1 MPPAADS
8 TAPSESPASAEPS
21 AAPQARTAAPAPAPP
36 QIGGQRNTGRD
47 SPRSHAA
54 ARPGDGASLSDEL
67 ERVLDAIRQRM
78 GAAADGHAS
87 DDLSDIRSAFAAM
100 RDVLGLSAA
109 SPEAAPGQPA
119 PAPAPAAAASRPPR
133 GEPGPAADGFP
144 DIQAAFADLRDIL
157 GLPARGR
164 HARSDG
170 PPGGTDASVADALD
184 HAAAEAQACARWYRD
199 TPEWQRISAV
209 GRAARD
215 LITAIREAAGDYWA
229 EIRLDLRVRGFARTL
244 AARTALAVSGA
255 AYVFAGRLE
264 QAGHRDSR
272 IWRLHLATTTFAD
285 RVMRYTPPGGPDKAR
300 EALRIIDDLGQR
312 QDRGRIR
319 ASDPGVR
326 CRGPAVP
333 AAPGGDRGASFCRL
347 GDYRAG
353 QQLRLPV
360 RAEFPA
366 QIGRAHV

>member
-1 MPPAADS
+1 VPP
-8 TAPSESPASAEPS
+8 E
-21 AAPQARTAAPAPAPP
+21 
-36 QIGGQRNTGRD
+36 IGGQRDTGRH

-54 ARPGDGASLSDEL
+54 ARPGDWASLSDEL
-67 ERVLDAIRQRM
+67 ERVLDAIRQRR

-109 SPEAAPGQPA
+109 SPEAAPGHPA
-119 PAPAPAAAASRPPR
+119 RAPAAAASRPPR

-170 PPGGTDASVADALD
+170 APGGTDASVADALD

-229 EIRLDLRVRGFARTL
+229 EIRLDIRVRGFARTL

-255 AYVFAGRLE
+255 AYVLAGRLE

-272 IWRLHLATTTFAD
+272 IWRAAWRLHLATTTFAD
-285 RVMRYTPPGGPDKAR
+285 RVMRYTPPGSPDKTR

-312 QDRGRIR
+312 QNRPGQPGPGRHAAPRSAGGTRTPNAAALASASFPVMLNR
-319 ASDPGVR
+319 ANARHATAAPAAR
-326 CRGPAVP
+326 TAVP
-333 AAPGGDRGASFCRL
+333 APRQPAAR
-347 GDYRAG
+347 
-353 QQLRLPV
+353 QQ
-360 RAEFPA
+360 
-366 QIGRAHV
+366 